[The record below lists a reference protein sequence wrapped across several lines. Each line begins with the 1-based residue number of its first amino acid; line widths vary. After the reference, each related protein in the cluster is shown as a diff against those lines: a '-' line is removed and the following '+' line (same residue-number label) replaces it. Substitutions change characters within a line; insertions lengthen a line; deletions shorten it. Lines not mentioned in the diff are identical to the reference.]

1 MIYQAYEKA
10 LSSPSAK
17 AELRGWAGLA
27 IGSLAIAGVFAF
39 VVAGSRAPGI
49 EKHAPWLVAHFHE
62 ALVIHVIFS
71 FVVWFLAVMGALWQ
85 LATLQLSNGTPKL
98 ESLGNAGW
106 IMGWIACAFLAAPT
120 LLDRGTASLNNY
132 VPVIMDPLYYVGLM
146 ILAVGF
152 ALAAIRLIANA
163 KGRAGVMDTTSFAAV
178 ISAFIYLL
186 SLACFAIAYGLQLEE
201 PISEA
206 FNEDLFWGGG
216 HVLQFAN
223 TALLL
228 STWYIL
234 GNIAFKGP
242 IVSDRVHRTASLLLL
257 LFAIFAPAIY
267 GAFDTFSQDQAQAFT
282 DLQYGHGPSA
292 FLMGVAC
299 LAGMLGKKGSDFS
312 WTDPAFVALTFSILV
327 FGVGGVFGLFADGV
341 DTRTPGHYHGM
352 IGGIEIAYMGLL
364 YAVFLPLLGRGVRR
378 RWLINASIIVY
389 ALGQLLQSSGLFI
402 AGTQGTVR
410 KAAGAQQGLDN
421 ALAKLGMT
429 LNYQGGGIAI
439 LGGILFIILCGHA
452 LLRKTQK

>member
-1 MIYQAYEKA
+1 MIYQAFEKA
-10 LSSPSAK
+10 VASPQAK
-17 AELRGWAGLA
+17 SELRGWAGLA
-27 IGSLAIAGVFAF
+27 IGSLAIAGIFAF

-49 EKHAPWLVAHFHE
+49 EKHAPWLVAHFYE

-85 LATLQLSNGTPKL
+85 LATLHISDGAPRL
-98 ESLGNAGW
+98 ESLGKLGW
-106 IMGWIACAFLAAPT
+106 ILGWVACAFLAAPS
-120 LLDRGTASLNNY
+120 LLGQGTASLNNY
-132 VPVIMDPLYYVGLM
+132 VPVIIDPLYYTGLV
-146 ILAVGF
+146 ILALGF
-152 ALAAIRLIANA
+152 ALTALRLIVNA
-163 KGRAGVMDTTSFAAV
+163 QGKFSGMETTSFAAV
-178 ISAFIYLL
+178 ISAVIYLIAL
-186 SLACFAIAYGLQLEE
+186 VCFAIAYGLQIGE
-201 PISEA
+201 PVSEA

-228 STWYIL
+228 SAWYIL

-242 IVSDRVHRTASLLLL
+242 IVSDRVHRTSSLLLL
-257 LFAIFAPAIY
+257 IFAIFSPAIY
-267 GAFDTFSQDQAQAFT
+267 GAFESFSHDQVQAFT

-299 LAGMLGKKGSDFS
+299 LAGIIGSGKRAFS
-312 WTDPAFVALTFSILV
+312 WTDPAFVALVFSILV
-327 FGVGGVFGLFADGV
+327 FGVGGIFGLFADGV

-364 YAVFLPLLGRGVRR
+364 FALFLPLLGRSIQR
-378 RWLINASIIVY
+378 RWLMNAATIVY

-410 KAAGAQQGLDN
+410 KAAGASQGLDTP
-421 ALAKLGMT
+421 LAKLGMT

-439 LGGILFIILCGHA
+439 LGGILFIVLCANA
-452 LLRKTQK
+452 LLRKIEK